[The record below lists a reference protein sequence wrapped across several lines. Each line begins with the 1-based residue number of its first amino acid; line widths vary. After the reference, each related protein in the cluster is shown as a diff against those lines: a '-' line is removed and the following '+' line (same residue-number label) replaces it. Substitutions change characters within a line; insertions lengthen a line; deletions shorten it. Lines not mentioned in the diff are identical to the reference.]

1 MDIGLYGKLPSHGDF
16 LRRRLDDPL
25 VAAWDAWLQ
34 SSVAASRRILGERWL
49 DIYLTSPAWRF
60 AAEAGACGPGA
71 LAGVM
76 IPSVDRV
83 GRYFPLALM
92 WQPPDHMNPLVVS
105 TRCASWFDSAERH
118 LIETL
123 SRDEVNFEAFDARV
137 VALGAELDDL
147 CGPLGVLLD
156 PADAQL
162 ATVEQPPALHV
173 PLGDPPQLN
182 QVFEQL
188 LYHRLHDAY
197 APLMFWW
204 AEGSSMVEPS
214 ALMTCGL
221 PAPDLFAALL
231 DGSWTER
238 GWHDIQA
245 KVLATQPFVDT
256 IVEESH
262 MPYCSAGMSDK
273 GRVRSSNQ
281 DAFLERAEMGLW
293 VVADGMGG
301 HADGDVASRMVCDA
315 LADFSPADT
324 LRNTIEGVRDRL
336 AEVNEHLRRKAQ
348 RAAGRQLSGSTVV
361 VLLTRKSQCVILWA
375 GDSRVYRLRE
385 ARLERLTTDHVWTG
399 AAPVDGSG
407 DQGSAFAVARAVGGE
422 DSLEL
427 EIRWDHVRRGDRFLL
442 CSDGLTR
449 ELDDAQLATIA
460 SAGDAAECVQRLM
473 QAALD
478 KGGRDN
484 ITVVVVD
491 GGARG

>member
-1 MDIGLYGKLPSHGDF
+1 MEIGLYGKLPSHGDF

-25 VAAWDAWLQ
+25 VVAWDGWLQ
-34 SSVAASRRILGERWL
+34 DSVSASRRILGERWL

-60 AAEAGACGPGA
+60 AAEAGACGPRA

-92 WQPPDHMNPLVVS
+92 WEPPDHMNPLVVS
-105 TRCASWFDSAERH
+105 TRCARWFDAAERH

-123 SRDEVNFEAFDARV
+123 HRDEVNFEAFDARV
-137 VALGAELDDL
+137 VALGAQLDPL
-147 CGPLGVLLD
+147 CGALGVQVD
-156 PADAQL
+156 PDDAQL
-162 ATVEQPPALHV
+162 ASVQQRTALHV
-173 PLGDPPQLN
+173 PLGDPLQLN
-182 QVFEQL
+182 EVFEQL
-188 LYHRLHDAY
+188 LYHRLRAVY

-204 AEGSSMVEPS
+204 AEGSSMVEPC
-214 ALMTCGL
+214 ALMSCGL

-245 KVLATQPFVDT
+245 KVLAAESFADT

-262 MPYCSAGMSDK
+262 MPYSSAGMTDK

-293 VVADGMGG
+293 VIADGMGG

-324 LRNTIEGVRDRL
+324 LHNTVEGVRGRL
-336 AEVNEHLRRKAQ
+336 EEVNEHLRRKAQ
-348 RAAGRQLSGSTVV
+348 RAADRQLSGSTVV
-361 VLLTRKSQCVILWA
+361 VLLTRKSQCVLLWA

-385 ARLERLTTDHVWTG
+385 GRLERLTTDHVWTG
-399 AAPVDGSG
+399 DAAAEGSG
-407 DQGSAFAVARAVGGE
+407 DQDPVLAVARAVGGE

-449 ELDDAQLATIA
+449 ELDDAQLATIT
-460 SAGDAAECVQRLM
+460 SAGDATECVRALM

-484 ITVVVVD
+484 ITAVVVD
-491 GGARG
+491 GGGW